1 MLHSLYTVFFLLGTA
16 FGALLVGA
24 LLLIANE
31 LRTYDD
37 ARGWPPC
44 DEARGGTIDFTST
57 EARAALTDVSNQFPR
72 PRMQEIGRSADK

>member
-31 LRTYDD
+31 FRTY
-37 ARGWPPC
+37 
-44 DEARGGTIDFTST
+44 DEARGGTIDLSST
-57 EARAALTDVSNQFPR
+57 EARAALTDR
-72 PRMQEIGRSADK
+72 RRS